1 MAFRGKFITF
11 EGGEGAGKST
21 QARHLAE
28 YLRQKGHKVLLTRE
42 PGGSAGAELIRNLLV
57 TGAEDRWCPET
68 EVLLMYAA
76 RADHWKNQILPALQQ
91 EQWVLCDRFADS
103 TVAYQ
108 GYGRG
113 VNLNFLEEL
122 YKHIIGDYYPDR
134 TYVFDLSPALG
145 LERAK
150 QRFRQQEGAI
160 TVQESR
166 FESLD
171 LEFHQRVYQG
181 FLEIMKQNPGRCVRV
196 DATLPIDIIQT
207 ILQEDALFLS

>member
-1 MAFRGKFITF
+1 MKYRGKYITF

-28 YLRQKGHKVLLTRE
+28 YLRQQGHKVLLTRE

-57 TGAEDRWCPET
+57 TGEDDRWCPET

-76 RADHWKNQILPALQQ
+76 RADHWKKQILPALQQ
-91 EQWVLCDRFADS
+91 GQWVLCDRFADS

-113 VNLNFLEEL
+113 VNLNFLKEL
-122 YKHIIGDYYPDR
+122 YKQIIGDYYPDR
-134 TYVFDLSPALG
+134 TYIFDLSPALG

-150 QRFRQQEGAI
+150 QRFRQQEGEIA
-160 TVQESR
+160 VKESR

-171 LEFHQRVYQG
+171 LEFHQRVYKG
-181 FLEIMKQNPGRCVRV
+181 FLEIAEQNPGRCVRV
-196 DATLPIDIIQT
+196 DATLPIDAIQN
-207 ILQEDALFLS
+207 ILQEDALFLA